1 MFQKRL
7 RPASSNDLQ
16 AALKRAMIKKF
27 LHERIN
33 KKFSD
38 ALLVST
44 DGEKKFRVGVIDFL
58 TDYGT
63 AKYLE
68 TKTKGLFSKGD
79 SGEISCQPPPFYQE
93 RFIRYMREYF

>member
-1 MFQKRL
+1 MSLKHGADGGVFFTLLRENLQRRSTYSKSAVYGINADTETQEDDEAKKALRLKEMFQKRL

-38 ALLVST
+38 ALIVSV
-44 DGEKKFRVGVIDFL
+44 DG
-58 TDYGT
+58 
-63 AKYLE
+63 
-68 TKTKGLFSKGD
+68 
-79 SGEISCQPPPFYQE
+79 
-93 RFIRYMREYF
+93 